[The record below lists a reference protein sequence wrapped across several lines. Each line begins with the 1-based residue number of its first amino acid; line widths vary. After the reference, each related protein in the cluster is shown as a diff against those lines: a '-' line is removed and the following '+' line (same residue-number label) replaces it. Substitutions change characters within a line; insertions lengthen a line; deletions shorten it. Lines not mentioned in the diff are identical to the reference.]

1 MKTNILVA
9 FFMVL
14 SVVSA
19 SCRGLFEMELVNT
32 QEIGLDQVNG
42 IEVLYRSEKVTLFKG
57 TENMLIVKEYMNKN
71 NSNYYAKI
79 TNAGNKLTI
88 ERGQRPFWLFY
99 AVHARVEIYL
109 PVSYTNALS
118 IKTTSGKIESPD
130 EHVCSQINI
139 ESSSG
144 SISVNTI
151 TTETANFKN
160 SSGGIHCE
168 NVNGNTD
175 IHTTS
180 GKIRVGS
187 INGNVSVE
195 SSSGSIHGKKV
206 NGNITISTSS
216 GNIDFD
222 HIAGNVSAESSSGS
236 IKLNLVNGGVN
247 AKNSSGGIR
256 CAVNEKVGNISL
268 VTTSGSVSLN
278 LPENLNFS
286 FSSRTSSGSLSTP
299 FSDKLFSPITD
310 KKLIEGVVG
319 GDIVPENSPQI
330 NIKTSSGSINVG
342 WIGSLKK

>member
-14 SVVSA
+14 PVISA
-19 SCRGLFEMELVNT
+19 FCGGSLEMELVNT
-32 QEIGLDQVNG
+32 QKIGLDQVNG

-57 TENMLIVKEYMNKN
+57 TENTLIIKEYMSKN
-71 NSNYYAKI
+71 NSNYYARI
-79 TNAGNKLTI
+79 TSAGNKLTI
-88 ERGQRPFWLFY
+88 ERGRRPLGLFY

-118 IKTTSGKIESPD
+118 VKTTSGKIEFPD
-130 EHVCSQINI
+130 EYACSQINI

-151 TTETANFKN
+151 MAETANFKN

-180 GKIRVGS
+180 GRISFGN
-187 INGNVSVE
+187 ITGNVSVE

-206 NGNITISTSS
+206 NGNINISTSS
-216 GNIDFD
+216 GGIDFD
-222 HIAGNVSAESSSGS
+222 HITGSVFAESSSGS
-236 IKLNLVNGGVN
+236 IKLNLVNDGGVN

-256 CAVNEKVGNISL
+256 CAVNENVGNISL

-286 FSSRTSSGSLSTP
+286 FSSRTSSGSLSAP

-310 KKLIEGVVG
+310 KKLVEGVVG
-319 GDIVPENSPQI
+319 GDTISENSPQI
-330 NIKTSSGSINVG
+330 NIRTSSGSINVG
-342 WIGSLKK
+342 WIN